1 VTLVLRLG
9 AAASLVALL
18 GAAGPPPAARFVP
31 GTYRQIDTVTKKA
44 LGVGNQIV
52 IIAGKGGRF
61 GFSVNA
67 IRPTDENSGFVAGVL
82 PAGPLPATWQKV
94 SSSGNCRLLFE
105 SVPHGLKVSQ
115 DLTFGDCGFGYRVS
129 ASGTYALVPEKP
141 LKT

>member
-1 VTLVLRLG
+1 VTFALRLG
-9 AAASLVALL
+9 AAASLVVLL
-18 GAAGPPPAARFVP
+18 GAATPPPAARFVP
-31 GTYRQIDTVTKKA
+31 GTYRQIDTVTKKP

-52 IIAGKGGRF
+52 IIAGKGGRL

-67 IRPTDENSGFVAGVL
+67 IRQADENQGFVAGVL
-82 PAGPLPATWQKV
+82 PVGPLPATWQKA

-105 SVPHGLKVSQ
+105 AAGHGLKVTQ
-115 DLTFGDCGFGYRVS
+115 DLVFGDCGFGEGVS